1 MTQIRSLI
9 AGNWKMN
16 GQKASLAEIAKLRLG
31 VEKDG
36 LAGKADIM
44 ICPPATLIGLFAEA
58 LKDSGIAVGA
68 QNCHKAAS
76 GAYTGEVS
84 APMLADAGA
93 TAVILGHSERRS
105 MFGERDIDVR
115 EKAES
120 VYAAGLTA
128 IICVGETAGERKLG
142 LTLPVVARQLAGSLP
157 QGASAANTVIAY
169 EPVWA
174 IGTGLT
180 PSVADVDEVH
190 RFIRAETARLC
201 GEEAGGGMR
210 LLYGGSVSPKNA
222 NELLA
227 IADVN
232 GGLVGGASLRADDF
246 LPIVQA
252 ARG

>member
-1 MTQIRSLI
+1 MAQIRSLI

-76 GAYTGEVS
+76 GAFTGELS

-93 TAVILGHSERRS
+93 KAVILGHSERRS
-105 MFGERDIDVR
+105 MCGERDIDVL

-120 VYAAGLTA
+120 VFAAGLMA

-142 LTLPVVARQLAGSLP
+142 LTLPVISRQLAGSLP
-157 QGASAANTVIAY
+157 ESAAAANTVIAY

-190 RFIRAETARLC
+190 RFIRAEVAKLR
-201 GEEAGGGMR
+201 GEAVAGGMR
-210 LLYGGSVSPKNA
+210 ILYGGSVSPKNA

-227 IADVN
+227 IPDVN

-246 LPIVQA
+246 LPIIAA
-252 ARG
+252 AR

>member
-1 MTQIRSLI
+1 MAQIRSLI

-16 GQKASLAEIAKLRLG
+16 GLKASLAEIAKLRLG

-44 ICPPATLIGLFAEA
+44 ICPPATLISLFAEA

-76 GAYTGEVS
+76 GAYTGELS

-105 MFGERDIDVR
+105 MFGERDIDVSD
-115 EKAES
+115 KAQA
-120 VYAAGLTA
+120 VHAAGLAA

-142 LTLPVVARQLAGSLP
+142 LTLPVVARQLGGSLP
-157 QGASAANTVIAY
+157 EGVTAANTVIAY

-190 RFIRAETARLC
+190 RFIRAEIGRLR
-201 GEEAGGGMR
+201 GEAVAGGMR
-210 LLYGGSVSPKNA
+210 ILYGGSMSPKNA

-227 IADVN
+227 IPDVN

-246 LPIVQA
+246 LPVIA
-252 ARG
+252 AVKA